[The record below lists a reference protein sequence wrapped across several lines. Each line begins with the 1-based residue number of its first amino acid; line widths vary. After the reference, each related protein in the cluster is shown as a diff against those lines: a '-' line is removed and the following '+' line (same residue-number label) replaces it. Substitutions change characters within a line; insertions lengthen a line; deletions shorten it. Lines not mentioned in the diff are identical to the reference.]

1 MLSSTALEL
10 LEDVAGCCVNAL
22 CRTAD
27 RLVGVVAA
35 AAPGRDV
42 AEAISRAVESELVT
56 NDERHALGLQLSQG
70 ACRADAVDLAVEDRV
85 RQLVSERLDGLC
97 RLQPVPNPDALHPE
111 GPITLSFP
119 GQLGDLAGVSHSR
132 THLPHPRK
140 SPAALV
146 ADPPPAHPADT

>member
-27 RLVGVVAA
+27 RLVGVGGA

-97 RLQPVPNPDALHPE
+97 RLEPVANPDALHPE
-111 GPITLSFP
+111 GGITISFP
-119 GQLGDLAGVSHSR
+119 RQPGDLDGGSERRSAIHEPSKSRAGVV
-132 THLPHPRK
+132 
-140 SPAALV
+140 AAQ
-146 ADPPPAHPADT
+146 P